1 MLMLAAPHAMRAQA
15 ADDDAAKNAQQA
27 RAALDRMVQALGGQ
41 AWLDMKNQMSEGHIA
56 AFFHGNPDAGT
67 TQYYEYHAWPDQD
80 RIEVTKHRDVVEF
93 YVGREGWEV
102 TYRGKKPM
110 DQEILDDF
118 LRRRD
123 HSIETAVK
131 VWLKDP
137 KTILVYEGQHLVE
150 SHLAE
155 QVTLIS
161 AQNEAITIVMDAETH
176 LPLKRIFQW
185 RDPLYKDKNTDAE
198 EYDDYHTIEGFP
210 TPFSITRFKNDEM
223 YRQYYIR
230 KVTFNQRLPA
240 DFWNADAA
248 SNAHQEVANQPPGR
262 AAAPLFII
270 LRERQVYQP
279 SRSLEPVNEL

>member
-1 MLMLAAPHAMRAQA
+1 MKVAGVLSVAVAMLMLSWPHAIRAQA
-15 ADDDAAKNAQQA
+15 ADDDAAKNANQA
-27 RAALDRMVQALGGQ
+27 RAAVDRMVQALGGQ
-41 AWLDMKNQMSEGHIA
+41 AWLNLKNQEREGFIA
-56 AFFHGNPDAGT
+56 SFFHGNPDAGT

-80 RIEVTKHRDVVEF
+80 RVELTKHRDVVEF
-93 YVGREGWEV
+93 YLDRVGWEV

-137 KTILVYEGQHLVE
+137 RTILVYEGQHLVE
-150 SHLAE
+150 RRLGE

-161 AQNEAITIVMDAETH
+161 SQNEAITIVMDAETH

-230 KVTFNQRLPA
+230 KVTFNQQLPA
-240 DFWNADAA
+240 DFWSADAA
-248 SNAHQEVANQPPGR
+248 SNR
-262 AAAPLFII
+262 IKK
-270 LRERQVYQP
+270 
-279 SRSLEPVNEL
+279 